1 MLFPS
6 VPNYLRLWS
15 PQKCVVVDYN
25 EVSVSVDA
33 KLLYCFITW
42 SLFELQMLL
51 DVVTVFN
58 EVSSIAQKQQS
69 IKITQDGIEV
79 P

>member
-1 MLFPS
+1 LTIM
-6 VPNYLRLWS
+6 
-15 PQKCVVVDYN
+15 KCQFT
-25 EVSVSVDA
+25 VDA
-33 KLLYCFITW
+33 ELLYCFITW

-58 EVSSIAQKQQS
+58 EVSSIAQKKQS

-79 P
+79 I